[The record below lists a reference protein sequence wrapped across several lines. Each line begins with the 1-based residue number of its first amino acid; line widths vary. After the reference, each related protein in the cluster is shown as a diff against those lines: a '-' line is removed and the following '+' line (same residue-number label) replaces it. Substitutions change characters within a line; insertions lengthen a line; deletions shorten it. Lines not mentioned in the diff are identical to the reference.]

1 MMIHLTLP
9 RLLML
14 TFVCLLVYVSGSA
27 YANNSLEIESPKTI
41 QVIYTIEP
49 EDIAP
54 QPIQKIVREM
64 ACNAGIKLGKRQDA
78 QLFLRVEEHAGQY
91 LLYLDFNRQ
100 LFFSVDGKNRSTTGF
115 VWGRY
120 AKNIENQD
128 ALLDDIEFFVEEFF
142 SDYQQANNLK

>member
-1 MMIHLTLP
+1 MMILLRLP

-14 TFVCLLVYVSGSA
+14 TFACLQVYVSGSA
-27 YANNSLEIESPKTI
+27 YANNSLEIESPETI
-41 QVIYTIEP
+41 QIIYTIEP
-49 EDIAP
+49 ENIAP
-54 QPIQKIVREM
+54 QPIQKIVGKM

-91 LLYLDFNRQ
+91 LLYLDFNRK

-120 AKNIENQD
+120 AKNIDNQD